1 MFNRLDHRDI
11 RKNQQCSSTCRLGC
25 LGRPKFD
32 LRVSFAKH
40 LPPSVST
47 IHTIIQFISVV
58 SSSLQ
63 VCLTQFLAAAA
74 GIIAEFHLVSSFQKG
89 EPRSSSYVAF
99 NLSGA
104 AVQPPYSRR
113 SLSGEK
119 SNLRGKV
126 CQATLAVYRDTGF
139 FCRGGCHIVEQSQSS
154 QHQRWLLVCRKNV
167 RWR

>member
-1 MFNRLDHRDI
+1 MINDSAYTPSFNKLDHRDI
-11 RKNQQCSSTCRLGC
+11 LKNQQCSSTCRLGC

-32 LRVSFAKH
+32 LRVSFASTY

-104 AVQPPYSRR
+104 AAVQPPVTFGRKIKFARQGLPSH
-113 SLSGEK
+113 
-119 SNLRGKV
+119 V
-126 CQATLAVYRDTGF
+126 
-139 FCRGGCHIVEQSQSS
+139 GC
-154 QHQRWLLVCRKNV
+154 L
-167 RWR
+167 